1 MYIHF
6 TRVYAELRKKGHADI
21 VACVCEIMRE
31 RERKKVCKIL
41 RVYTRSR
48 GRRSAQILVLASM
61 GYEEREKVWV
71 KERESDSEN

>member
-1 MYIHF
+1 
-6 TRVYAELRKKGHADI
+6 
-21 VACVCEIMRE
+21 
-31 RERKKVCKIL
+31 VCKIL